1 MANVTKLELQQ
12 LLAARNAE
20 LVAARTRIAELEGD
34 VASLKALSDR
44 AAVALAQRVRPQRSA
59 YVAPPATAE
68 QLALRAAMAAAKEL
82 AMRTGRSVRVG
93 A

>member
-1 MANVTKLELQQ
+1 MAATTKLELQQ
-12 LLAARNAE
+12 LLAARNRE

-34 VASLKALSDR
+34 VASLKALNDR
-44 AAVALAQRVRPQRSA
+44 AAAALAQRVRPQRPS
-59 YVAPPATAE
+59 YTPPEPSAE

>member
-1 MANVTKLELQQ
+1 MAAVTKLELQQ

-34 VASLKALSDR
+34 VAALKALNDR
-44 AAVALAQRVRPQRSA
+44 AAVALAQRVRPERPA
-59 YVAPPATAE
+59 YVPREATPE